1 VKKVIPVALL
11 RNEEGKEMLQWKKAQ
26 GERLEKERIRKS
38 ICDQLNVLSPN
49 LSAGT
54 NEIKGNLN
62 HGARKM
68 NFFLSFFLIYYSD
81 LFLPIHFRCGRL
93 LFHLI
98 ALNDTQTLGR
108 TPLDEGSARYI
119 DLYLTT
125 HNIHKRQTSMPP
137 AVFETAIP
145 ASERP

>member
-1 VKKVIPVALL
+1 
-11 RNEEGKEMLQWKKAQ
+11 MLQWKKAQ
-26 GERLEKERIRKS
+26 RERLEKERLRKS
-38 ICDQLNVLSPN
+38 ICDQLDVLSPN

-54 NEIKGNLN
+54 NEMKGNLY
-62 HGARKM
+62 HGARK
-68 NFFLSFFLIYYSD
+68 FLSFFLIYYSD
-81 LFLPIHFRCGRL
+81 LFLPIHFRCRRL

-98 ALNDTQTLGR
+98 ALNDKQTLGR